1 MHWYVMIFEFS
12 VLFISYPQENKKRR
26 DGPLGSLLDEDWSGS
41 LLEEDWG
48 GSVWNHRPLHPSMV
62 EQEHS
67 FRTSSSAH
75 TVCYTL
81 IYWQTHSTSR
91 KQNKEVT
98 KGLGRNLE
106 KTPHHILNS
115 ESHYDHIPVWY
126 CPSLLALV
134 KTTKHIWA
142 FNGLSRIGV
151 CSMPSSIGTSALQC
165 TAVETRPSPCNQSTT
180 TWQFWLPWLPSPL
193 SSLHPILG
201 NITLVFCSLIKL
213 PPICSLNQHNLFPNM
228 LHLAFLH
235 IEPDLARGLSE
246 NPCTRK

>member
-12 VLFISYPQENKKRR
+12 VFFMFYPQENKKRK

-41 LLEEDWG
+41 LFEEDWG
-48 GSVWNHRPLHPSMV
+48 GSVWNHRPLPS
-62 EQEHS
+62 
-67 FRTSSSAH
+67 
-75 TVCYTL
+75 TL
-81 IYWQTHSTSR
+81 RWWSKSTLFAPVPPLTHSSTDKLILGS
-91 KQNKEVT
+91 KIKKSQG
-98 KGLGRNLE
+98 GLGRNLE

-115 ESHYDHIPVWY
+115 ESHYDNIPVWY